1 MQHIN
6 IVIWPENVERVLN
19 YMEMC
24 VEGLASDRATDAVAS
39 YAGQMTT
46 VDVNK
51 MMAKVVPAG
60 FITRLTLTMG
70 LSHRHVGCMCLATSM
85 CMLKLFNSVVS
96 LSTK

>member
-1 MQHIN
+1 
-6 IVIWPENVERVLN
+6 
-19 YMEMC
+19 MC

-60 FITRLTLTMG
+60 FTTRLTLAMG

-96 LSTK
+96 LSKVSQAIFANLSEAFEKCLFP

>member
-39 YAGQMTT
+39 YAGQMTPL
-46 VDVNK
+46 
-51 MMAKVVPAG
+51 M
-60 FITRLTLTMG
+60 LT
-70 LSHRHVGCMCLATSM
+70 
-85 CMLKLFNSVVS
+85 K
-96 LSTK
+96 